1 MYLWQVHENTLQ
13 EKGFNQMATV
23 DVTSARRAGSF
34 LLLSLLGCGASL
46 DDLRSNEKEPI
57 MTTRLSYE
65 TLVSDGVVR
74 ANGSLPSGEAL
85 VSSPIT
91 STLIFG
97 SEDAVLID
105 PPMTI
110 AQTQGVA
117 DWLAKSGKHLR
128 YIYVTHGHGDHWF
141 GASELVKR
149 FPGAIVYAT
158 PGTIALMRKQATEG
172 RQKVYDRDFPQLI
185 GDTPVIA
192 QPVPAGGFELEGSA
206 LVPVEVGHTDT
217 DDTTVLYVP
226 SMGLVVAG
234 DVVYNGV
241 HQYLLEG
248 GHGGIDAWL
257 AALDKVDALHPRFVI
272 AGHKNK
278 ALPDDPKA
286 VEETRRYLLDVKRLL
301 AAHPTPQAYY
311 EQMLALYPDRLN
323 RGPLWYSGVG
333 LLAGQGTPAPT
344 VAK

>member
-1 MYLWQVHENTLQ
+1 MGSGLSFTSLDSVIQMRLPWGCGGPARRAPRFARSKMYLWQVHENTLQ

-65 TLVSDGVVR
+65 TLVSDGVVC

-117 DWLAKSGKHLR
+117 DWLA
-128 YIYVTHGHGDHWF
+128 
-141 GASELVKR
+141 
-149 FPGAIVYAT
+149 
-158 PGTIALMRKQATEG
+158 
-172 RQKVYDRDFPQLI
+172 
-185 GDTPVIA
+185 
-192 QPVPAGGFELEGSA
+192 
-206 LVPVEVGHTDT
+206 
-217 DDTTVLYVP
+217 
-226 SMGLVVAG
+226 
-234 DVVYNGV
+234 
-241 HQYLLEG
+241 
-248 GHGGIDAWL
+248 
-257 AALDKVDALHPRFVI
+257 
-272 AGHKNK
+272 
-278 ALPDDPKA
+278 
-286 VEETRRYLLDVKRLL
+286 
-301 AAHPTPQAYY
+301 
-311 EQMLALYPDRLN
+311 
-323 RGPLWYSGVG
+323 
-333 LLAGQGTPAPT
+333 
-344 VAK
+344 